1 MPRTPLTAEVKAERA
16 EARKQARR
24 ERERLAKI
32 EAQKSQRPVSQI
44 TINIEWRKSRLYSR
58 TAVATARVGY
68 ADDGQIRRYALSKE
82 YKASGYGYD
91 KGSTVVGQIFSDY
104 LAYKLH
110 RPEDWV
116 SDGVY
121 FHRDGAKPY
130 GISFYDGVGYYEQGI
145 GISCYYDIAKFI
157 GGKLEHVASGKTF
170 DVYRITFQQAEGA
183 QS

>member
-24 ERERLAKI
+24 EHERLAKI
-32 EAQKSQRPVSQI
+32 EAQKSQRPVLQI
-44 TINIEWRKSRLYSR
+44 TINIEWCKSRMYGS
-58 TAVATARVGY
+58 TPVATATIQYVESDGLNGSY
-68 ADDGQIRRYALSKE
+68 AQSEQYRARGC
-82 YKASGYGYD
+82 GYD
-91 KGSTVVGQIFSDY
+91 KESTVVGQIFRDY

-116 SDGVY
+116 SD
-121 FHRDGAKPY
+121 DAKPY

-145 GISCYYDIAKFI
+145 GIACYHDIARFI
-157 GGKLEHVASGKTF
+157 GGKMEHVASGKTF